1 MAPGAWV
8 AGAVRRPTTRVH
20 SWDRREFYQLRR
32 HAGPRSGSDH
42 SMTPQ
47 QFIAKWKKADLTE
60 RSASQ
65 QHFLDLCE
73 LLGQPKPAEVDPK
86 GLWYTFD
93 KGVEKT
99 AGGKGFADV
108 WQQRKFGW
116 EYKGKHK
123 NLKAAYQQLLQYR
136 ENLEN
141 PPLLVVCDLDR
152 FEIHTNFTGTVK
164 KVHAF
169 DLDSMADP
177 ANILLLRHVF
187 PNPDALKPG
196 KTQAAIT
203 EEVAGR
209 FARLAGGMA
218 GRGIPPHQAAHY
230 LMKLMFCMFAEDI

>member
-108 WQQRKFGW
+108 WQQGKFGW

-141 PPLLVVCDLDR
+141 PPLLVVCDLD
-152 FEIHTNFTGTVK
+152 
-164 KVHAF
+164 
-169 DLDSMADP
+169 SMADP

-187 PNPDALKPG
+187 TNPDALKPG